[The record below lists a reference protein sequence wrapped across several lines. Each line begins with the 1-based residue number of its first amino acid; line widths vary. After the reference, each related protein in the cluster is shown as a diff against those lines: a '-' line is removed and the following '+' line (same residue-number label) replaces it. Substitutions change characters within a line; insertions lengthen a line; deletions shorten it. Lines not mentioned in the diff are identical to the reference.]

1 MTTICVRELQ
11 LVLVFPAIGCESGLS
26 FLNQS
31 QGEVMQKNQNQ
42 SKHVLLWFSSENG
55 FNLITHISGPSDLT
69 FDELQNV

>member
-31 QGEVMQKNQNQ
+31 QGEVMQKTKTKVNMYYFGSQV
-42 SKHVLLWFSSENG
+42 KMALKMVLT
-55 FNLITHISGPSDLT
+55 IRSD
-69 FDELQNV
+69 F

>member
-31 QGEVMQKNQNQ
+31 QGEVMQKTKTKANMYYFGSQV
-42 SKHVLLWFSSENG
+42 KMA
-55 FNLITHISGPSDLT
+55 LT
-69 FDELQNV
+69 